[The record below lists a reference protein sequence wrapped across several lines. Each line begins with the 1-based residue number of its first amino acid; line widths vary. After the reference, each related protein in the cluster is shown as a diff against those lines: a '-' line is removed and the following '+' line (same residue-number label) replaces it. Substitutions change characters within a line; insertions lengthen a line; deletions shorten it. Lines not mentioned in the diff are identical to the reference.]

1 MKICWIGQS
10 GFVLE
15 HNRQRLVID
24 PYLSDS
30 LARLQGL
37 SRLFPPP
44 VSLAQLQPDAVF
56 ITHDHL
62 DHFDPETLTPI
73 RDMYPACMLIGP
85 QSVLNHAQMLG
96 FSKSRLVGICPGQT
110 IQAAGYTL
118 TATPA
123 YHNDKFAVGL
133 LVEASGRL
141 LYFSGDTLYTP
152 ALASQ
157 IREHMAKSLEAA
169 FVCINGKLNNMNLSE
184 AAEFMA
190 ELCPTMAIPMHY
202 GLFAENTAD
211 PNEFVAACTARQQPA
226 MALELGKYFTL
237 SNLLNQGVS
246 IDQVSARSP
255 QMNH

>member
-1 MKICWIGQS
+1 MKIRWIGQS
-10 GFVLE
+10 GFMLE
-15 HNRQRLVID
+15 HDRRRLVID

-37 SRLFPPP
+37 NRLFPPP

-62 DHFDPETLTPI
+62 DHFDPETLAPLK
-73 RDMYPACMLIGP
+73 DMYPTCILAGP
-85 QSVLNHAQMLG
+85 QSVLRHARMLG
-96 FSKSRLVGICPGQT
+96 FAESRLLGICPGQT
-110 IQAAGYTL
+110 IQMAGFTL
-118 TATPA
+118 TGTPA
-123 YHNDKFAVGL
+123 YHSDKFAVGL
-133 LVEASGRL
+133 LVAASGRL

-157 IREHMAKSLEAA
+157 IREHMTHSLEFA
-169 FVCINGKLNNMNLSE
+169 FVCINGRLDNMNLCE

-211 PNEFVAACTARQQPA
+211 PNEFIAACNARQQPA
-226 MALELGKYFTL
+226 VALELGKSVTL
-237 SNLLNQGVS
+237 SNLLNQGVAV
-246 IDQVSARSP
+246 DRVSARSP